1 MTDAQFAVLFSKY
14 RREARACLYSDNG
27 YAWQDR
33 GRTLK
38 MMVALLGE
46 ISPSLWPTCED
57 PVILQAGNWRLD
69 LMRDEDGSRMANLHY
84 LKDDHTA
91 WVIEGGNGWA
101 DFDIG
106 GS

>member
-1 MTDAQFAVLFSKY
+1 MTDAQFAVLFSKH

-38 MMVALLGE
+38 MMSALLGE
-46 ISPSLWPTCED
+46 IPPSLWPTGED
-57 PVILQAGNWRLD
+57 SVILRAGNWRLD
-69 LMRDEDGSRMANLHY
+69 LFWGEGRRMANLHY